1 MGKNVRAVGLSACY
15 NYFLKK
21 KKKKVYNVAPST
33 LTTMSIYI
41 IYVVKVLV
49 AIITSAWPA
58 QCAGLFYLLF
68 MEKYVKS

>member
-1 MGKNVRAVGLSACY
+1 MAPPHAQSVWRFMGKNVRAVGLSACY
-15 NYFLKK
+15 NYFLK

-49 AIITSAWPA
+49 AIITSA
-58 QCAGLFYLLF
+58 
-68 MEKYVKS
+68 